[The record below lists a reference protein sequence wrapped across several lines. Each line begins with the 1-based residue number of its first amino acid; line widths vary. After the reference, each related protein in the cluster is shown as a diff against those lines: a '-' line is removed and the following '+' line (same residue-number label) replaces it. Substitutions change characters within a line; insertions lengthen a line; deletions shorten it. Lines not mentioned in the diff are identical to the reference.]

1 MSQLHGIGDGWP
13 PLAREDPVSARF
25 EGKSAIV
32 SGASSGIGLA
42 TAKRLGAEG
51 ASVVIVAAPSDSED
65 LEKAAEG
72 LREAGVAVKELVAD
86 ISDVATGPQA
96 VELATKSFGGVDVL
110 INNAGFSYFEE
121 FLDSPVEHLD
131 RTLAVNVR
139 GTFLMTQA
147 SARVMAERGA
157 GSIVMTASTA
167 SFMGEEFNV
176 TYNASK
182 AAVVGLV
189 RSLAVDLAPVG
200 IRVNA
205 VAPGWVAT
213 RSTKPVREDR
223 TQWDKHRSRIP
234 LDRAATV
241 DEIAAAHAFLASDD
255 ASYITGA
262 VLLCDGGVTA
272 GFRYSNWAAAELPEG
287 TVIGR
292 PAVSKT
298 MGRPQAL

>member
-1 MSQLHGIGDGWP
+1 MSG
-13 PLAREDPVSARF
+13 RF
-25 EGKSAIV
+25 EGKTAIV

-42 TAKRLGAEG
+42 TARRLGSEG

-65 LEKAAEG
+65 LEKAAES
-72 LREAGVAVKELVAD
+72 LRAEGISVKEIAA
-86 ISDVATGPQA
+86 DVAEAATAEQA
-96 VELATKSFGGVDVL
+96 TTLALDSFGRLDVL

-139 GTFLMTQA
+139 GTFLMSQA
-147 SARVMAERGA
+147 SARIMAEQGS

-189 RSLAVDLAPVG
+189 RSLAVDLAPMG

-213 RSTKPVREDR
+213 RANQPVRDDR
-223 TQWDKHRSRIP
+223 MQWDKHRSRIP

-241 DEIAAAHAFLASDD
+241 DEVAAAHAFLASDE

-262 VLLCDGGVTA
+262 VLLCDGGATA

-287 TVIGR
+287 TRIGR

-298 MGRPQAL
+298 LGRPRAL

>member
-1 MSQLHGIGDGWP
+1 MSG
-13 PLAREDPVSARF
+13 RF
-25 EGKSAIV
+25 EGKTAIV

-42 TAKRLGAEG
+42 TARRLGSEG
-51 ASVVIVAAPSDSED
+51 ASVVIVAAPSDRED
-65 LEKAAEG
+65 LEKAAES
-72 LREAGVAVKELVAD
+72 LRAEGISVKEIAA
-86 ISDVATGPQA
+86 DVAEAATAEQA
-96 VELATKSFGGVDVL
+96 TTLALDSFGRLDVL

-139 GTFLMTQA
+139 GTFLMSQA
-147 SARVMAERGA
+147 SARIMAEQGS

-189 RSLAVDLAPVG
+189 RSLAVDLAPMG

-213 RSTKPVREDR
+213 RANQPVRDDR

-241 DEIAAAHAFLASDD
+241 DEVAAAHAFLASDE

-262 VLLCDGGVTA
+262 VLLCDGGATA

-287 TVIGR
+287 TRIGR

-298 MGRPQAL
+298 LGRPRAL